1 MHWLQLT
8 QANTGVRIHVN
19 MDRVVVVAP
28 SRTGGSNLMLTVNE
42 TAPRGGKIAARI
54 LPIRESPEEIMAM
67 VAQLP
72 G

>member
-8 QANTGVRIHVN
+8 QAATGARIHVN
-19 MDRVVVVAP
+19 MDCVILVAP
-28 SRTGGSNLMLTVNE
+28 SRTGGSNLMLTATE

-54 LPIRESPEEIMAM
+54 LSIHESPDEIMAM
-67 VAQLP
+67 VARLS

>member
-19 MDRVVVVAP
+19 MDRVIVIAP
-28 SRTGGSNLMLTVNE
+28 SRTGGSNLMLTVTE
-42 TAPRGGKIAARI
+42 TAPRGSKIAARI
-54 LPIRESPEEIMAM
+54 LPIRESPDEIMAM
-67 VAQLP
+67 VARLP